1 MKHVNIPVFVPH
13 LGCPKQCV
21 FCDQRA
27 ISGVRSFDVEG
38 ARRVIGEH
46 LASLGEAEAE
56 IAFFGGSFTGIGT
69 ERMTA
74 LLDLAEGY
82 VRAGKVRGIRF
93 STRPDCIDGEVLRIL
108 RRYSVKTVELGIQSA
123 SDRVLAL
130 SKRGHTAED
139 SRRAVSLLLGEGY
152 EVVGQMMLGLPGA
165 DPEDD
170 RDTARFIADCGASA
184 ARIYPTAVFRNTEL
198 YDMTLRGDYV
208 PLTEEEAV
216 RRGADVLGIF
226 ARRGVEVIRIG
237 LPASAGEEGDAFFA
251 GPRHPALGERIRSRL
266 YGRILEEA
274 VRDAGIPSAGE
285 GRPVFLTVQTAP
297 GEGSAVSGY
306 GRENKIRIEN
316 KFNVKKV
323 KFIENPAVSR
333 YNILLSSEL
342 SARGGGAGTCI

>member
-27 ISGVRSFDVEG
+27 ISGVRSFDMET
-38 ARRVIGEH
+38 ARNTIEAH
-46 LASLGEAEAE
+46 LATIGGAEAD

-69 ERMTA
+69 GRMTA
-74 LLDLAEGY
+74 LLDLAEEY
-82 VRAGKVRGIRF
+82 VRAGKIRGIRF
-93 STRPDCIDGEVLRIL
+93 STRPDYIDPEIL
-108 RRYSVKTVELGIQSA
+108 AILSRYTVKTVELGIQSS

-139 SRRAVSLLLGEGY
+139 GRRAVSLLRSAGY

-165 DPEDD
+165 DREDD
-170 RDTARFIADCGASA
+170 RETARFIADCGASA

-198 YDMTLRGDYV
+198 YDRTVRGEYV
-208 PLTEEEAV
+208 PLTDGEAV
-216 RRGADVLGIF
+216 ERGADVLGIF
-226 ARRGVEVIRIG
+226 ASRGVEVIRIG

-266 YGRILEEA
+266 YGRLLGDA
-274 VRDAGIPSAGE
+274 LRNAGIPSAGE
-285 GRPVFLTVQTAP
+285 GRRVCLTVGVSS
-297 GEGSAVSGY
+297 GEVSAAAGY
-306 GRENKIRIEN
+306 GRENKIRIE
-316 KFNVKKV
+316 KEFNVKKV

-333 YNILLSSEL
+333 YNILLSSEY
-342 SARGGGAGTCI
+342 SASGGEDGLCI